1 MKQLTSLLMVVLF
14 LFLFYVFVSPY
25 WVAYQIQQAVQ
36 HNDAKHLAQYIDFP
50 MLQNNLKQRIH
61 LRVLEV
67 QDAHPEDPLHIL
79 SRVFATRLINKVVD
93 FTLTPEGIALL
104 LQGKE
109 LKESI
114 SFSQPLDSASTD
126 HPIEQTPSVKLDYSG
141 HYESFNQFEVTLL
154 TEQAQE
160 IQFILHRDGLSW
172 KLVDIKLPF

>member
-1 MKQLTSLLMVVLF
+1 MKQLTSVLMVVLF
-14 LFLFYVFVSPY
+14 LFLSYVFVSPY
-25 WVAYQIQQAVQ
+25 WVGYQIQQAVQ
-36 HNDAKHLAQYIDFP
+36 HNDTERLAQYIDFP
-50 MLQNNLKQRIH
+50 KLQNNLKERIH

-67 QDAHPEDPLHIL
+67 QEAHPEDPLHVL
-79 SRVFATRLINKVVD
+79 SQVFATKLINKIVD

-109 LKESI
+109 LKESL
-114 SFSQPLDSASTD
+114 SFPEPQHSTSIN
-126 HPIEQTPSVKLDYSG
+126 HSSEKTAAVKMDYSG

-154 TEQAQE
+154 IEQAQE